1 MFGRKK
7 TIEKKTA
14 AKMQVSKN
22 TKGEKSPSLQ
32 TPRLARRPAVSSATL
47 IPRGAAPKTPLPA
60 NEEFLYISNESHY
73 DQVIERIKTVKKTL
87 WIGTA
92 DIKDLY
98 VKDGRGTKPLLEV
111 LSDLAKRG
119 VEIRLIHAKEP
130 GPAFRQDFDK
140 YPALIEGM
148 ERVLCPRV
156 HFKIIVFD
164 LKAAY
169 VGSANLT
176 GAGLGMKGENTRN
189 FEAGILSSNKDFVKN
204 AAEQFD
210 SVWMGA
216 HCKGCRKKEF
226 CGDPIGVQ

>member
-1 MFGRKK
+1 MFGKK
-7 TIEKKTA
+7 KSTEKKSA
-14 AKMQVSKN
+14 DKKPAKSASK
-22 TKGEKSPSLQ
+22 KKV
-32 TPRLARRPAVSSATL
+32 RPTTSISA
-47 IPRGAAPKTPLPA
+47 IPKTSGDT
-60 NEEFLYISNESHY
+60 EEFLYISNESHY
-73 DQVIERIKTVKKTL
+73 EQVIERIKNVKKTL

-98 VKDGRGTKPLLEV
+98 VKEGRGTKPLLEV

-140 YPALIEGM
+140 YPALIDGM
-148 ERVLCPRV
+148 ERALCPRV

-164 LKAAY
+164 LKTAY

-189 FEAGILSSNKDFVKN
+189 FEAGVLSSNKDFVKN

-216 HCKGCRKKEF
+216 HCKGCRRKEF
-226 CGDPIGVQ
+226 CGDPIG